1 MSVYQGAEGV
11 VLKDEILTTEM
22 EGEVGAQE
30 TNGACFQ
37 KPYNHVLSQKQS

>member
-22 EGEVGAQE
+22 EEVGAQE